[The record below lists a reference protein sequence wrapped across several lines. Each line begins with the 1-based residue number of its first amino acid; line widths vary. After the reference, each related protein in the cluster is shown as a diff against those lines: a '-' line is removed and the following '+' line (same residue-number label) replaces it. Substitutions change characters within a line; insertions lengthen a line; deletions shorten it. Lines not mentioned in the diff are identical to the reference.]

1 MTGFEWGVAAKISNT
16 PGPPQQHP
24 TGHGALIRLG
34 LSGVLQRKSATPQG
48 HLATPRSHLATPYP
62 SPPPR
67 DGGVSGPRNTSRKRH
82 MTPATPADA
91 PPGSA
96 PASAPK
102 GGPLEL
108 VEKKMPSTID
118 DSALIVK
125 PAVAPKYVPKPVPGP
140 KPPIIAPPERKQAHA
155 LHADKRTQP
164 RSPRAPQ
171 CFQSVLSW
179 PDAL

>member
-1 MTGFEWGVAAKISNT
+1 
-16 PGPPQQHP
+16 
-24 TGHGALIRLG
+24 
-34 LSGVLQRKSATPQG
+34 
-48 HLATPRSHLATPYP
+48 
-62 SPPPR
+62 
-67 DGGVSGPRNTSRKRH
+67 

-125 PAVAPKYVPKPVPGP
+125 ATVAQKYVPKPAPGP
-140 KPPIIAPPERKQAHA
+140 KPPIIAPHERKPTHFTLAGELDPDRPPSPA
-155 LHADKRTQP
+155 LFSFLGVFSLCSRGRTHYN
-164 RSPRAPQ
+164 
-171 CFQSVLSW
+171 FLK
-179 PDAL
+179 